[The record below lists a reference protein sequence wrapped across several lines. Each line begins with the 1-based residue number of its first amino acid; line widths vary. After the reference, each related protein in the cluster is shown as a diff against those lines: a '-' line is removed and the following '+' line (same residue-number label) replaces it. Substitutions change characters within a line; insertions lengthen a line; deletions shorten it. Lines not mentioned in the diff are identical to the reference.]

1 VHLPI
6 PDPEAANSAQA
17 RAHFVLAARIAL
29 GFVGLLWAIW
39 LLDWG
44 FDVDPDPFGVRPREL
59 AGLPGIAFAPLFHN
73 GFAHI
78 AANTL
83 PLAVLGTAMLYLYP
97 SSSLRALPVIY
108 FAPGLAVWLFGRGAV
123 HLGASGIIY
132 GLVSYIFV
140 AGLLRR
146 DRRAIAASLIV
157 AFMYGS
163 LTLGLLPTPPEISWE
178 THLAAAIVGALLA
191 LALRR
196 FDRLPPKRYA
206 WEDED
211 NAPPEDMSEAGP
223 FDVPTAPPPADRPGE
238 LPRH

>member
-1 VHLPI
+1 VHFPV
-6 PDPEAANSAQA
+6 PDPAVTHSAQA
-17 RAHFVLAARIAL
+17 RAHLALAGRIAL
-29 GFVGLLWAIW
+29 GFVALVWAIF
-39 LLDWG
+39 LLDWA
-44 FDVDPDPFGVRPREL
+44 FDVDPDPFGVRPREPI
-59 AGLPGIAFAPLFHN
+59 GLLGVFFAPLFHSN
-73 GFAHI
+73 FAHI

-108 FAPGLAVWLFGRGAV
+108 LGPGLAVWLFGRGAV

-140 AGLLRR
+140 AGLLRG

-178 THLAAAIVGALLA
+178 THLAAAIIGVLLA

-196 FDRLPPKRYA
+196 FDVLPPKRYT
-206 WEDED
+206 WEDEG
-211 NAPPEDMSEAGP
+211 AWPPEDVEPPADTDLPG
-223 FDVPTAPPPADRPGE
+223 PPPAP
-238 LPRH
+238 PRLH

>member
-1 VHLPI
+1 MHFPV
-6 PDPEAANSAQA
+6 PDPAVTHTAQA
-17 RAHFVLAARIAL
+17 RAHFALAARIAL
-29 GFVGLLWAIW
+29 GFVALVWAIW
-39 LLDWG
+39 LLDWV
-44 FDVDPDPFGVRPREL
+44 FDVDPDPFGVRPREP
-59 AGLPGIAFAPLFHN
+59 AGLLGILFAPLFHSS
-73 GFAHI
+73 FAHI

-97 SSSLRALPVIY
+97 NASLRVLPVIY
-108 FAPGLAVWLFGRGAV
+108 LGPGLAVWLFGRGAV

-178 THLAAAIVGALLA
+178 THLAAAIIGALLA

-196 FDRLPPKRYA
+196 FDVLPPKRYA
-206 WEDED
+206 WEDAD
-211 NAPPEDMSEAGP
+211 DLPPEEQEVEEEPGP
-223 FDVPTAPPPADRPGE
+223 DRFDEPPRQ
-238 LPRH
+238 

>member
-1 VHLPI
+1 MHFPV
-6 PDPEAANSAQA
+6 PDPSAANSAQA
-17 RAHFVLAARIAL
+17 RAHFALAARIAL
-29 GFVGLLWAIW
+29 GFVALLWAVW
-39 LLDWG
+39 LLDWV
-44 FDVDPDPFGVRPREL
+44 FDVDPEPFGVRPREL
-59 AGLPGIAFAPLFHN
+59 AGLLGVVFAPLFHH

-83 PLAVLGTAMLYLYP
+83 PLVVLGTAMLYLYP
-97 SSSLRALPVIY
+97 TSALRALPAIY
-108 FAPGLAVWLFGRGAV
+108 FGPGLAVWVFGRGAV

-163 LTLGLLPTPPEISWE
+163 LTLGLLPTPPEVSWE
-178 THLAAAIVGALLA
+178 THLSAAILGALLA

-196 FDRLPPKRYA
+196 FDVLPPKRYT
-206 WEDED
+206 WEDEHRD
-211 NAPPEDMSEAGP
+211 DGAAEEHSESASLEDP
-223 FDVPTAPPPADRPGE
+223 
-238 LPRH
+238 PRH